1 MADKKKAPARSA
13 KSTAAAGK
21 KVGRKLTA
29 AKKPGRP
36 EAKLVAKKPVGKAH
50 SPIKGKKPVA
60 KTAGTAAGVKPVAKP
75 LQKPVAHKPAVAAPV
90 RAVAA
95 AMKPSGQKITAP
107 VPQQMTPKAVAEKAA
122 AARQLMTAQKKPVN
136 QRHGFKASEFVVY
149 PAHGVGKIVAI
160 EEQEIAGMALE
171 LFVINFEKEKLTL
184 RVPTGKLASVGMRK
198 LAEEP
203 VVKKAMEILKGRARV
218 KRTMWSRR
226 AQEYVAKINS
236 GDLVSIAEVVRDLY
250 RSEAQPEQ
258 SYSERQLY
266 EDALDRM
273 AREIAAVEK
282 LDERGA
288 VQRITEVLSKSAR
301 GRRLAAEAEGG
312 DAETRAALAGR
323 ESQIESARWRW
334 FRAFFFVGRGYG
346 SLTSAC
352 GGSGGRRRAT
362 GEPLAGD
369 SDLARVLDVD
379 VGSVAILDPAAH
391 LDALAFE
398 AAEDLL
404 QLGIGAQH
412 PRLDAGG
419 EVPPPVAAEVDISP
433 RLGDRHLGDRA
444 GDDLVRIPPSQ
455 EIARR
460 PRGAHRVCG
469 AAPETR
475 GLVAGDTLVV
485 HELAHARVAAGQA
498 VGAGVAGGE
507 HFALHPNALAAVL
520 DKEMRKLAA
529 VSIACAPRGGDRHR
543 ATLNERLQC
552 GDGRF
557 LRRPRIGARAE
568 IR

>member
-60 KTAGTAAGVKPVAKP
+60 KTAGTVAGVKPVAKP

-95 AMKPSGQKITAP
+95 AVKPSGQKITAP

-288 VQRITEVLSKSAR
+288 VQRTPKCSPRA
-301 GRRLAAEAEGG
+301 
-312 DAETRAALAGR
+312 RAAAASPPKPKVAMR
-323 ESQIESARWRW
+323 RHAR
-334 FRAFFFVGRGYG
+334 
-346 SLTSAC
+346 
-352 GGSGGRRRAT
+352 
-362 GEPLAGD
+362 PK
-369 SDLARVLDVD
+369 
-379 VGSVAILDPAAH
+379 PAAH
-391 LDALAFE
+391 QRSRAPGTDGAGRFSLSGAVAG
-398 AAEDLL
+398 AWSLL
-404 QLGIGAQH
+404 
-412 PRLDAGG
+412 
-419 EVPPPVAAEVDISP
+419 VAA
-433 RLGDRHLGDRA
+433 A
-444 GDDLVRIPPSQ
+444 
-455 EIARR
+455 
-460 PRGAHRVCG
+460 G
-469 AAPETR
+469 AA
-475 GLVAGDTLVV
+475 
-485 HELAHARVAAGQA
+485 
-498 VGAGVAGGE
+498 GV
-507 HFALHPNALAAVL
+507 
-520 DKEMRKLAA
+520 
-529 VSIACAPRGGDRHR
+529 
-543 ATLNERLQC
+543 
-552 GDGRF
+552 
-557 LRRPRIGARAE
+557 RPGNLSPAKAIWLGSSMSM
-568 IR
+568 